1 MNEDCSW
8 LLKIQKM
15 NIKTYINP
23 KSTEM
28 SIEND
33 IEYIHVSQLTTCTII
48 KNFMY

>member
-23 KSTEM
+23 KSTEIN
-28 SIEND
+28 IEND
-33 IEYIHVSQLTTCTII
+33 IEYIHVSQLTTCII
-48 KNFMY
+48 LCIK